1 MTRRHACSAIAL
13 TVTAFGQKSDRP
25 TVRLQ
30 STRASANF
38 DLLGGSLISFQL
50 TERPQDINPLSWD
63 SNGTANPTL
72 PRPRGHFLC
81 MDRWGQPSEA
91 EKRNGMPFHGE
102 ASSVV
107 WKMLSA
113 DGGSGSSSQ
122 GNACRLEA
130 TLPLAQLRIER
141 VAELH
146 GALLTVRERI
156 TNLGKLGRIYNAV
169 QHPTIAPPFLD
180 ERTLVDATCG
190 AGFAQSAPDSR
201 LDQGFAPFRTLRD
214 NHEPNVASFVI
225 DGPEGWVTAL
235 SPTHELAI
243 GYLWQTRDY
252 PWLNIWRHAQNGK
265 PAARGLEFGT
275 TGLHQ
280 PFPEMVSRGGRM
292 LNRPL
297 FAYIDAGETQQ
308 RSYTA
313 FLVRTPRTAKGIQSV
328 SLREGLAEPTI
339 TFIS

>member
-1 MTRRHACSAIAL
+1 MTRRYACSAIAL
-13 TVTAFGQKSDRP
+13 TATAFGQKSDRP

-38 DLLGGSLISFQL
+38 DLLGGSLISFQFH
-50 TERPQDINPLSWD
+50 ERATDVNPLSWD

-91 EKRNGMPFHGE
+91 EKKNGMPFHGE

-107 WKMLSA
+107 WKLLSA

-122 GNACRLEA
+122 GSCHLEA

-141 VAELH
+141 AAKLT
-146 GALLTVRERI
+146 GASLTVRERI

-180 ERTLVDATCG
+180 DATLVDANCG

-201 LDQGFAPFRTLRD
+201 LEQGFAPFRTLHAD
-214 NHEPNVASFVI
+214 HDPNVASFVI
-225 DGPEGWVTAL
+225 DGPAGWVTAL
-235 SPTHELAI
+235 SPTHRLAI
-243 GYLWQTRDY
+243 GYVWQTRDY

-280 PFPEMVSRGGRM
+280 PFPEMVRRGGRM
-292 LNRPL
+292 LDRPL
-297 FAYIDAGETQQ
+297 FAYIDAGETQE

-313 FLVRTPRTAKGIQSV
+313 FLVRTPAGAKGVQSV
-328 SLREGLAEPTI
+328 SLTDGQAEPFVS
-339 TFIS
+339 FIS